1 MNIFKANTKRWI
13 QKEKEKEQ
21 QATGHE
27 PKGRI
32 KNKAEENKTQ
42 NKAKN
47 VALKHNVG
55 YVSVK
60 KG

>member
-1 MNIFKANTKRWI
+1 MNIFKANTKRQI

-27 PKGRI
+27 A
-32 KNKAEENKTQ
+32 KAEENKTQ

-47 VALKHNVG
+47 ITLKHNVG